1 MSGRDSELEQESLTA
16 EHRAQSRGLGL
27 GLDSSG
33 VGVGVGVSGFGSGSG
48 SGGSGAL
55 REGMEVE
62 NDDDEEVEI
71 DSDLEDEL
79 PASAESMAAARALNA
94 DQPQQCNNRLALYL
108 IGVVTVL
115 ACEFT
120 ILLPAFYVRLFVIGL
135 LYGVVWF
142 SLSSCAVHMRICP
155 GKRKPHSTLAL
166 TLYAAGLAAYIG
178 GMVGASYYKQVWYFD
193 QMDSQWTEQRTRL
206 GCAAHQHRPVARPA
220 WGCAPAESF
229 SAAVQCLIVTAS
241 FVCMRP

>member
-1 MSGRDSELEQESLTA
+1 MSGRESEQEQESLTA

-27 GLDSSG
+27 GLDSSA
-33 VGVGVGVSGFGSGSG
+33 VGVGV
-48 SGGSGAL
+48 GGSGAL

-79 PASAESMAAARALNA
+79 PASAESLAAARALNA

-166 TLYAAGLAAYIG
+166 TLYAAGLAAYVG
-178 GMVGASYYKQVWYFD
+178 GMVGASYYKEVWYFD
-193 QMDSQWTEQRTRL
+193 QMDSQWHNTKQHECT
-206 GCAAHQHRPVARPA
+206 AHPSPPPA
-220 WGCAPAESF
+220 GRACVLAELL
-229 SAAVQCLIVTAS
+229 CLIFYALAS
-241 FVCMRP
+241 LLSPLAIPPQPPTGR